1 MFRDLWFICAGIMGH
16 ESSDSQPEIS
26 VGVHKTINVS
36 YSMFIDNMG
45 VTHVPNSDYYLGV
58 WVMVYP
64 WYIPF
69 SDTLDVLDKTHTGS
83 IPMFDASTGCRTHG
97 LVEVEF
103 LDLVVVRHSG
113 FGDPQNA
120 GSSTGFFGSLIPDV
134 LLLIGF
140 YYHWIWLLKVPGYPK
155 LLFLSEWW

>member
-1 MFRDLWFICAGIMGH
+1 
-16 ESSDSQPEIS
+16 
-26 VGVHKTINVS
+26 
-36 YSMFIDNMG
+36 
-45 VTHVPNSDYYLGV
+45 
-58 WVMVYP
+58 MVYP

-140 YYHWIWLLKVPGYPK
+140 YYH
-155 LLFLSEWW
+155 